1 MHGAV
6 FLASIDP
13 AHPHRYVT
21 SISASK
27 EQESEILLNEINV
40 LVFSSVE
47 TNVCLDVERNKCN
60 RYILLLPR

>member
-1 MHGAV
+1 MYGAV

-13 AHPHRYVT
+13 AHPHRYT

-27 EQESEILLNEINV
+27 EQESEILLNEINA

-60 RYILLLPR
+60 GYVLLLPR